1 MNPMTPRVEEAVQK
15 LKGVFLEVP
24 GTQLSLVDA
33 SRLSG
38 LERNTCRMILEA
50 LEDVRFLRRAPNGLF
65 VRRDC
70 QSPSPSSAEL

>member
-1 MNPMTPRVEEAVQK
+1 MNTMTPRVEEAVQK

-65 VRRDC
+65 VRRDGH
-70 QSPSPSSAEL
+70 PSLLTPAEM

>member
-1 MNPMTPRVEEAVQK
+1 MNTMTPRVEEAVQK

-24 GTQLSLVDA
+24 DTQLSLVDA

-65 VRRDC
+65 VRREC
-70 QSPSPSSAEL
+70 QSPSPASAEV